1 MRMPQMDGIE
11 FCKHVFEQETFHHL
25 PFIFMTSYANDKEQ
39 LQGLSYGA
47 TDYLQKPFN
56 RSILIEKLNHWL
68 SRRGHELVLE
78 NLVTTLETKNEEISK
93 LRSII
98 SHEIRNPLMI
108 LNGVHYNFSKLK
120 NSYYNENNEKEKK
133 CWESLSTIYKVME
146 TINSVLDSAR
156 IIETGIVSTSLHQEP
171 VATILDK
178 AVEETAHLL
187 YSVRLQ
193 MNNPFK
199 DDYVIC
205 DKQLLTQ
212 VFVNLIRNAR
222 EAIDD
227 ERSEEGLV
235 IIDVIRKSN
244 HFHFRISDNG
254 AGIPEDRIDN
264 LFQYRYTTKKDGTGI
279 GLYFSKRILKIHEG
293 DILVESQLGKGTTF
307 TVVLPR
313 DSTPSGIAVPQSS
326 AADIPVNST
335 SIIKHSGNKLDS
347 FDFS

>member
-1 MRMPQMDGIE
+1 
-11 FCKHVFEQETFHHL
+11 
-25 PFIFMTSYANDKEQ
+25 
-39 LQGLSYGA
+39 
-47 TDYLQKPFN
+47 
-56 RSILIEKLNHWL
+56 
-68 SRRGHELVLE
+68 
-78 NLVTTLETKNEEISK
+78 
-93 LRSII
+93 
-98 SHEIRNPLMI
+98 
-108 LNGVHYNFSKLK
+108 
-120 NSYYNENNEKEKK
+120 
-133 CWESLSTIYKVME
+133 ME
-146 TINSVLDSAR
+146 TINNVLDSAR
-156 IIETGIVSTSLHQEP
+156 IIETGIVSTSLQKEP
-171 VATILDK
+171 VSTILDK

-193 MNNPFK
+193 INNPFK

-212 VFVNLIRNAR
+212 VFVNIIRNAR
-222 EAIDD
+222 EAIND

-235 IIDVIRKSN
+235 IIDVVRKGN

-293 DILVESQLGKGTTF
+293 DILVESKLGKGTKF

-313 DSTPSGIAVPQSS
+313 DSTPSGIAVPQNSTAGS
-326 AADIPVNST
+326 PVIST
-335 SIIKHSGNKLDS
+335 SIIKPSGNKLDS